1 MPHNE
6 RKELPAE
13 TQAEQRGVAGRFK
26 PRVSPQM
33 REVIRIMAE
42 EGEDLATAAQRVGIV
57 KSSAIR
63 AFNKPHVRSLY
74 NQHVADIRA
83 NAAQAAYLRMNHLSK
98 TAKSEQVKAEANKW
112 VAGVDGIAALK
123 RVEGRMHHQ
132 HTFGGFDYSEAGPI
146 VDVSP
151 DSPSVADDAQAVDD
165 DE

>member
-1 MPHNE
+1 MPQPKPKGRDRTPQAV
-6 RKELPAE
+6 RKDLPPP
-13 TQAEQRGVAGRFK
+13 QRVRI
-26 PRVSPQM
+26 SEQM
-33 REVIRIMAE
+33 REVIRLMAD
-42 EGEDLATAAQRVGIV
+42 EGIDIATAAQRVGIV

-98 TAKSEQVKAEANKW
+98 TATSEQVRADANKW

>member
-1 MPHNE
+1 MPQPKPKGRDRTPQAV
-6 RKELPAE
+6 RKDLPPP
-13 TQAEQRGVAGRFK
+13 QRVRI
-26 PRVSPQM
+26 SEQM
-33 REVIRIMAE
+33 REVIRLMAD
-42 EGEDLATAAQRVGIV
+42 EGIDIATAAQRVGIV